1 MQTLAQILA
10 GIPADPYSNQS
21 QGIAP
26 LLQQQMQ
33 AAMMAGQQPGMDQEA
48 PGMQPQGSPG
58 GLPPELLQ
66 QLILR
71 HQQQQQQPGLG
82 SMGDPMGGGY

>member
-10 GIPADPYSNQS
+10 GIPADPYQMN

-26 LLQQQMQ
+26 LLQQHMQ
-33 AAMMAGQQPGMDQEA
+33 AQNPGMTPMDQGA

-58 GLPPELLQ
+58 GLSPELLQ
-66 QLILR
+66 QLLMR